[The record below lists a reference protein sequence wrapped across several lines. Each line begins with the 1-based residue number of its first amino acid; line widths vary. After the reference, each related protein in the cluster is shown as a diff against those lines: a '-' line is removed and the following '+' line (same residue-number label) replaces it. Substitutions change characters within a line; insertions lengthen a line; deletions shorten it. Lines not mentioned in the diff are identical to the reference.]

1 MKMNGHQRFY
11 AKKVTVVDDQSCK
24 NCRQRR
30 RRRTKPSNTRPA
42 SASTGTSSGR
52 MNVALMLPAMIWL
65 VSWIGSVTVILPCDG
80 LVHRRYP
87 YSRSLPVYS
96 LQMTS
101 AEPGPGIEED
111 VDGSGRDDNPN
122 GSSTT
127 MSELAPTSPSPPLTL
142 STTTKDPFLASG
154 GGGGGSG
161 GLKSSAKQEEG
172 TELIQTLKGGPALIF
187 ELARRSIMFVHDF
200 DDTSIA
206 TPNAAQPAI
215 MARKMKRRVLPR
227 WRPIDG
233 VSNSNPKFR
242 KQAPAMTNQGF
253 SKTIWRNARKR
264 NKPQLWRQ
272 ALRTYDRMAILEQ
285 DPDYQQKLKIRRSNI
300 HYEGALVACAK
311 LGLWQRA
318 LEIYHCV
325 WQQEQEGQ
333 DTLVQPQP
341 EQKATPVPSTTAT
354 ATRTGKRRVYITDN
368 MILSL
373 VKACVR
379 ASRLRSKKKGTGR
392 QKQKDGDTKTN
403 SEVLD
408 AEAALRRIP
417 LDTAQQVL
425 STMQEDHNIP
435 LMAHFVN
442 PLAAAYQSLGYFQE
456 ARNVLQTMLSN
467 RTATEEEPEIGADLL
482 NVHNLWAKD
491 KASYSLMVQ
500 GELAAGDYG
509 AAVEALQE
517 MTNAGLYPDKKQTNV
532 WSEISLRQTRPRFV
546 GSRKKKRDDY
556 WTDNIV

>member
-1 MKMNGHQRFY
+1 
-11 AKKVTVVDDQSCK
+11 
-24 NCRQRR
+24 
-30 RRRTKPSNTRPA
+30 
-42 SASTGTSSGR
+42 
-52 MNVALMLPAMIWL
+52 
-65 VSWIGSVTVILPCDG
+65 
-80 LVHRRYP
+80 
-87 YSRSLPVYS
+87 
-96 LQMTS
+96 
-101 AEPGPGIEED
+101 
-111 VDGSGRDDNPN
+111 
-122 GSSTT
+122 
-127 MSELAPTSPSPPLTL
+127 
-142 STTTKDPFLASG
+142 
-154 GGGGGSG
+154 
-161 GLKSSAKQEEG
+161 
-172 TELIQTLKGGPALIF
+172 
-187 ELARRSIMFVHDF
+187 
-200 DDTSIA
+200 
-206 TPNAAQPAI
+206 
-215 MARKMKRRVLPR
+215 
-227 WRPIDG
+227 
-233 VSNSNPKFR
+233 
-242 KQAPAMTNQGF
+242 MTNQGF

-532 WSEISLRQTRPRFV
+532 WSEISLRQTRP
-546 GSRKKKRDDY
+546 
-556 WTDNIV
+556 

>member
-1 MKMNGHQRFY
+1 M
-11 AKKVTVVDDQSCK
+11 
-24 NCRQRR
+24 
-30 RRRTKPSNTRPA
+30 PSNKRAVSVAAAT
-42 SASTGTSSGR
+42 TGR
-52 MNVALMLPAMIWL
+52 INVAVMIQAMVWL
-65 VSWIGSVTVILPCDG
+65 VSWISVAVIFLSCEG

-87 YSRSLPVYS
+87 YSRSLPVPS
-96 LQMTS
+96 LQMTRS
-101 AEPGPGIEED
+101 DPGPGID
-111 VDGSGRDDNPN
+111 GGDGSGPDVDLNNKN
-122 GSSTT
+122 GSSTP
-127 MSELAPTSPSPPLTL
+127 MSEIRPSSPSPSL
-142 STTTKDPFLASG
+142 SPMSTSSKSTKDPFAASGGSG
-154 GGGGGSG
+154 GGG
-161 GLKSSAKQEEG
+161 LNSSAQQEEG

-215 MARKMKRRVLPR
+215 LARESKRRVLPR
-227 WRPIDG
+227 WRPQNFDG

-253 SKTIWRNARKR
+253 AKTIWRNARKR

-272 ALRTYDRMAILEQ
+272 ALRTYDRMSILEQ
-285 DPDYQQKLKIRRSNI
+285 DPEYQQKLKIRRSNI
-300 HYEGALVACAK
+300 HHEGAMVACAK
-311 LGLWQRA
+311 LGQWQRA

-325 WQQEQEGQ
+325 WQQEQEGRDALLSPQ
-333 DTLVQPQP
+333 SQPD
-341 EQKATPVPSTTAT
+341 QKATTVPSSISTA
-354 ATRTGKRRVYITDN
+354 ARTGQGRVYITDN

-379 ASRLRSKKKGTGR
+379 ASRSRSKKKGTSR
-392 QKQKDGDTKTN
+392 NQQKREGSKN
-403 SEVLD
+403 SSEVLD
-408 AEAALRRIP
+408 AEATLRRIP

-425 STMQEDHNIP
+425 STMQEDHSIP

-456 ARNVLQTMLSN
+456 ARYVLNTMLAN
-467 RTATEEEPEIGADLL
+467 RTATEEEPEVGADLL

-509 AAVEALQE
+509 GAVEALQE
-517 MTNAGLYPDKKQTNV
+517 MTTAGLYPDKKQTNV